1 MTGLITV
8 PETLAATAADVQGIG
23 SAINAAGASAAG
35 QTTGMVAA
43 AQDEVSAAI
52 ADLFA
57 AYGREYQAVLSQA
70 EAFHAEFTQ
79 ALAAAAGSYAQAE
92 AANAA
97 LVSGVSNEVTAPI
110 RALLGQSPVTGGAS
124 TGGSSLIST
133 VRLAAAGDP
142 LYALIMGGTN
152 NPEPDNVY
160 FNRIINSYINTLFS
174 GANPQKLFT
183 PEQFWPVTP
192 GLGNL
197 TFGQSVAQGVTLLN
211 NALIGP
217 NGVLTQGNSAVV
229 FGYSQSATIAT
240 NEINALMA
248 MGYTPPDGQTLSFVL
263 VGNPNNPVGG
273 ILSRF
278 PGFYIPFLDVYFN
291 GATPP
296 NSPYPTSIYTAQY
309 DGIADLPQYPLNL
322 VSDLN
327 AFMGYFFVHNTYPL
341 MTATQ
346 VSSAVHLP
354 TSPGYTGTNYY
365 MFMTQNLPLLEPI
378 RAIPYAG
385 PPIADIFQPDLR
397 VLVDLGYADYG
408 PTGNYA
414 NIPTPAG
421 LFSIPNPFTVI
432 PYLALGAVQGPYGA
446 AVEIGVEAGLVSPD
460 LFPDT
465 YPWVPSINPGLNISL
480 GQSSVTLL
488 SLLSGSAGSVLH
500 LIPAPVFP

>member
-1 MTGLITV
+1 MANLITV
-8 PETLAATAADVQGIG
+8 PETLASTAADVQGIG
-23 SAINAAGASAAG
+23 SAINAAGANAAG
-35 QTTGMVAA
+35 QTTGVVAA
-43 AQDEVSAAI
+43 AEDEVSAAI
-52 ADLFA
+52 ANLFG
-57 AYGREYQAVLSQA
+57 AYGRQYQATLAQA
-70 EAFHAEFTQ
+70 EAFHTEFTR
-79 ALAAAAGSYAQAE
+79 ALAAASSSYAQAE

-97 LVSGVSNEVTAPI
+97 LISGISNEVTAPI
-110 RALLGQSPVTGGAS
+110 RLLLGQTPVTGGAS
-124 TGGSSLIST
+124 TGGTSLIST

-152 NPEPDNVY
+152 NPEPDTIY
-160 FNRIINSYINTLFS
+160 FNSVFNSYIKPF
-174 GANPQKLFT
+174 NPTAIAQKLFT

-211 NALIGP
+211 NAINSTLSGLP
-217 NGVLTQGNSAVV
+217 NNHAVV

-248 MGYTPPDGQTLSFVL
+248 AGSPYSNPGQLSFTL
-263 VGNPNNPVGG
+263 IGNPNNPVGG
-273 ILSRF
+273 ILERF
-278 PGFYIPFLDVYFN
+278 PGFYIPFLDVFFN

-327 AFMGYFFVHNTYPL
+327 AFMGYFFVHGSYPL
-341 MTATQ
+341 MTPTQ
-346 VSSAVHLP
+346 VANAVPLP
-354 TSPGYTGTNYY
+354 TSPGYTGQTNYY
-365 MFMTQNLPLLEPI
+365 MLMTQNLPLLEPI

-397 VLVDLGYADYG
+397 VLVDMGYADYG

-421 LFSIPNPFTVI
+421 LFSIPNPFTII
-432 PYLALGAVQGPYGA
+432 PDLALGAVQGPYGA
-446 AVEIGVEAGLVSPD
+446 AVEIGVEAGLLSPS

-480 GQSSVTLL
+480 GQSSTTLL
-488 SLLSGSAGSVLH
+488 SLLSGAAGNVLH

>member
-23 SAINAAGASAAG
+23 SAINTAGASAAG

-70 EAFHAEFTQ
+70 EAFHAEFTR
-79 ALAAAAGSYAQAE
+79 ALTAAAGTYAQAE
-92 AANAA
+92 AANTA
-97 LVSGVSNEVTAPI
+97 LVSGVSNEITAPI

-142 LYALIMGGTN
+142 VVALIMGGTN
-152 NPEPDNVY
+152 NPEPDPIYVQNVV
-160 FNRIINSYINTLFS
+160 NAYIKNAS
-174 GANPQKLFT
+174 AIQPLFT

-197 TFGQSVAQGVTLLN
+197 TFGQSVAQGVGLLDAKLN
-211 NALIGP
+211 SLLAGMGNP
-217 NGVLTQGNSAVV
+217 NHAVV

-248 MGYTPPDGQTLSFVL
+248 AGSPHSDQLSFVL